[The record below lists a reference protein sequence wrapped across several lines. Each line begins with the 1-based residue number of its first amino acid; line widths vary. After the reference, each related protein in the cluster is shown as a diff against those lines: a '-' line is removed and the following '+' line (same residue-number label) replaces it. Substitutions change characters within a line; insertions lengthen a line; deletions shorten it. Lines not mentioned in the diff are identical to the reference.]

1 MHGYSL
7 AMLCTALR
15 GCKLLYH
22 ILIGVWKEICDG
34 TLFRRIGNNQRQIG
48 VKDSGILI
56 VADIYGDCGVTAVCD
71 C

>member
-1 MHGYSL
+1 MQLTWCNS
-7 AMLCTALR
+7 
-15 GCKLLYH
+15 CKLLYH

-34 TLFRRIGNNQRQIG
+34 TLFRRIGNNQEQIG

-56 VADIYGDCGVTAVCD
+56 VADIYGDCGVTVVCD